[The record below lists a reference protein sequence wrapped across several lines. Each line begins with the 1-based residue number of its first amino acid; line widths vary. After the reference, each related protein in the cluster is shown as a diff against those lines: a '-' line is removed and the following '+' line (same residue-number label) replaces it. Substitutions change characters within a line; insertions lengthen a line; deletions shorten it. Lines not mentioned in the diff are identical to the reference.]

1 MGTEAQDAAG
11 AKVLEGATSKRM
23 SYATVVLL
31 VSTMSVL
38 LINYVE
44 TMILPGIP
52 DIQVELNT
60 SAALA
65 SWITSAFL
73 VVGAAVAPLFGKLG
87 DVYGKK
93 KMFLI
98 VLGFYI
104 VGVFLAGLS
113 QNIYTLLAARAIQGI
128 GFATLPLAIAMVT
141 DVFPKGKVASAQG
154 VISAT
159 VAIGTTL
166 GLVIGAYV
174 VQTLGW
180 HYAFYTALILSILL
194 FIAAAIVLRKDTPG
208 CKSKMDYAGTAIL
221 MAGITLLLIYITE
234 GPSRGWLSLDNL
246 AFLIPGAIL
255 FVYFFIFE
263 NKKPS
268 PLIEMKL
275 LRIRNVLIANLV
287 GIISGAAMF
296 LAFFGIVYYA
306 QQDVPYGLGLDDI
319 STGLALAPASIVM
332 MIAGPLVGR
341 MLPKKGPKP
350 VIVIG
355 SVVMIVGFLMFM
367 MMRASVVEITIDAA
381 VEFIGV
387 VMVMIPM
394 VNMISTALPCES
406 MTVGLGVNS
415 MLRNLGGA
423 IGPVLATTM
432 MSTWFIIV
440 LQPPQPKVYATAT
453 AFDAIFAAG
462 IVLSIVTLVIS
473 FAIRNYVFEDGVCI
487 ETKSRR

>member
-1 MGTEAQDAAG
+1 MGMDAPGAGGAQGYEG
-11 AKVLEGATSKRM
+11 AKQGRI
-23 SYATVVLL
+23 SYAVVVLII
-31 VSTMSVL
+31 STLATL

-52 DIQVELNT
+52 EIQQELNT

-93 KMFLI
+93 KMFLV
-98 VLGFYI
+98 VLSFYVI
-104 VGVFLAGLS
+104 GVFLAGLS

-141 DVFPKGKVASAQG
+141 DVFPKGKVAMAQG
-154 VISAT
+154 VISAM

-180 HYAFYTALILSILL
+180 HYAFYTALVLSVLL
-194 FIAAAIVLRKDTPG
+194 LIASAVVLKKDAPG
-208 CKSKMDYAGTAIL
+208 VKTKMDYAGTAML
-221 MAGITLLLIYITE
+221 MAGISLILIYITE
-234 GPSRGWLSLDNL
+234 GPSRGWISLENL
-246 AFLIPGAIL
+246 AFLIPGAAL

-263 NKKPS
+263 TKRTN

-275 LRIRNVLIANLV
+275 LKVRNVLIANLA
-287 GIISGAAMF
+287 GIISSAAMF
-296 LAFFGIVYYA
+296 LAFFGVVYYA
-306 QQDVPYGLGLDDI
+306 ELPTQAGGLGLDDI
-319 STGLALAPASIVM
+319 STGLSLAPASIVM

-341 MLPKKGPKP
+341 YLPRKGPKP
-350 VIVIG
+350 VMILG
-355 SVVMIVGFLMFM
+355 SAIMILGFLMFAT
-367 MMRASVVEITIDAA
+367 MRTSIVDLTIDSM

-387 VMVMIPM
+387 VMVVIPI
-394 VNMISTALPCES
+394 VNMISVSLPQDS
-406 MTVGLGVNS
+406 ITVGLGVNS

-423 IGPVLATTM
+423 IGPVLATTIM
-432 MSTWFIIV
+432 ATWFIVIFGIQV
-440 LQPPQPKVYATAT
+440 PTST
-453 AFDAIFAAG
+453 AFNVIFDVG
-462 IVLSIVTLVIS
+462 MILSFLTLVVSLAIS
-473 FAIRNYVFEDGVCI
+473 NYVFRDGVCI
-487 ETKSRR
+487 DTKSNRKV